1 MDRINRCLRC
11 VFALISMIEKH
22 DRRIE
27 IRIEEPYVDRKNA
40 QAFFVYLPLRGE
52 REDRTKKQQAACR
65 FFYSSIPY
73 FYNRN

>member
-1 MDRINRCLRC
+1 MDRINRCVRC

-40 QAFFVYLPLRGE
+40 QAFFALSSLPPLGGE
-52 REDRTKKQQAACR
+52 RERR
-65 FFYSSIPY
+65 
-73 FYNRN
+73 